1 MGIESVL
8 NLAALLVTLAAVF
21 GYLNHR
27 WLKLPHTIGLVVIA
41 LVTSLVA
48 LAVDA
53 LAPGLGFRSAVR
65 GALLEIDLYD
75 TLMKGMLSFL
85 LFAGALHVDLD
96 DLLQR
101 RWAISLLATGG
112 VLTSTVLIGGLTY
125 ACWRALGLEVP
136 WLHCLVFGALISP
149 TDPIAVLSILK
160 KVDVPKTLEA
170 KIAGESLFNDGIG
183 VVIFT
188 VLVSLL
194 IGAGDGQTEISAA
207 EVGELLIVEV
217 GGGVALGLLA
227 GYFTYRA
234 MKLVDEHNLEVLMTL
249 ALVMVISAVAFRMHL
264 SGPIAVVVAG
274 LFIGNHGA
282 RFAMSANTRMHI
294 ETFWSLLDEVLNSVL
309 FLIIGFEVV
318 ALSITGTTVGAVLL
332 AIPIVLVARF
342 VSVAWPITLL
352 RLRRTFTTG
361 AIPVLTW
368 GGLRGGIS
376 VALALSLPPSPFK
389 ELLLAATYGVVIF
402 SIVVQGL
409 TIESVVR
416 RTVPA
421 SAETPAV

>member
-1 MGIESVL
+1 MSIESVL

-27 WLKLPHTIGLVVIA
+27 WLKLPQPIGLVIIA
-41 LVTSLVA
+41 LMTSLAA

-53 LAPGLGFRSAVR
+53 LAPGLGFRSVVR

-101 RWAISLLATGG
+101 RWAISMLATVG
-112 VLTSTVLIGGLTY
+112 VLTSTFMIGGLTY
-125 ACWRALGLEVP
+125 AGWRALGLEVS
-136 WLHCLVFGALISP
+136 WLQCLVFGALISP
-149 TDPIAVLSILK
+149 TDPIAVLGILK
-160 KVDVPKTLEA
+160 QVAVPKTLQA
-170 KIAGESLFNDGIG
+170 KIAGESLFNDGVG
-183 VVIFT
+183 VVVFS
-188 VLVSLL
+188 VLAGLL
-194 IGAGDGQTEISAA
+194 AGAAGGHGDVSAA
-207 EVGELLIVEV
+207 AVGELLLTEAV
-217 GGGVALGLLA
+217 GGAALGLTA
-227 GYFTYRA
+227 GYLTYRA
-234 MKLVDEHNLEVLMTL
+234 MRSVDEHNLEVLMTL
-249 ALVMVISAVAFRMHL
+249 SLVMVTSAAAFRMHV
-264 SGPIAVVVAG
+264 SGPIAMVVAG

-282 RFAMSANTRMHI
+282 RFAMSVNSRTHI
-294 ETFWSLLDEVLNSVL
+294 EMFWSLLDEILNSVL

-318 ALSITGTTVGAVLL
+318 ALSVTGDTVLAVVL
-332 AIPIVLVARF
+332 AIPVVLAARF
-342 VSVAWPITLL
+342 VSVAGPITLL
-352 RLRRTFTTG
+352 GLRRTFTPG

-389 ELLLAATYGVVIF
+389 DLLLAATYGVVIF

-409 TIESVVR
+409 TIEAVVR

-421 SAETPAV
+421 GA